1 MTNCSYCGSETIH
14 VVNLGAG
21 RSGSLEAREC
31 YQCGLAS
38 LFPFP
43 DAEFIRHSFEIYQ
56 KRFPVYDSNFEWK
69 LFFTRRYFNDG
80 DRVLVIGADSP
91 AMAVAFKKED
101 IDVVYVNPLNVDSIS
116 SFADGEFNAVFI
128 WDGLDFV
135 QNIKRM
141 LSEVKRVVK
150 LEGYVSIR
158 ARDSY
163 SRVNIDRGAENFAT
177 GQPNFMSRKF
187 ILRVY
192 TDFFNDVPHLFML
205 DTYNDSFIVTLGK
218 SRLSVSKRYDMKV
231 LMLVHHYLFS
241 KLDDATGP
249 RGRVLNTVDM
259 LERYGVNADV
269 SLSLRPRAEGYDI
282 VHLFHNAW
290 ETQDGLSQ
298 MISAREDN
306 AKVVVST
313 IYMDPSET
321 NFVINTIEQIFKIPG
336 QDERD
341 AYLNTLAQGKLR
353 AGKLSQDMRFY
364 AKWNIEEDQRALLE
378 MADRLLCFSYT
389 EMRQMSLNLN
399 STRPFSIVCNSA
411 NDETFGAI
419 GPEAFVQQYGVKD
432 FVIAAGHVEWR
443 KNQLM
448 LLYALRDN
456 PEIPVVVVGAK
467 TDDGYHELC
476 KLWAHKNTIFIS
488 QLKHRHLASAFA
500 AARVHALPSWI
511 EGIAL
516 STIEA
521 AMCGCTP
528 VVADRA
534 GEIEYY
540 GEYGYYANPGSVDHI
555 RSSVIRAFRN
565 HTPEIRAKTSE
576 YIKVR
581 YTFRKAVEM
590 TIDAYKKT
598 LGGGE

>member
-1 MTNCSYCGSETIH
+1 MTNCRYCGSNTIH
-14 VVNLGAG
+14 VANLGAG
-21 RSGSLEAREC
+21 RSGNLEAREC
-31 YQCGLAS
+31 HQCGLAG

-43 DAEFIRHSFEIYQ
+43 DAEFIRHSLDIYQ
-56 KRFPVYDSNFEWK
+56 NRFPVYDRNFEWK

-80 DRVLVIGADSP
+80 DRVLVIGSESP
-91 AMAVAFKKED
+91 EMAAAFKNED
-101 IDVVYVNPLNVDSIS
+101 IDVVYINPLNVDSTS
-116 SFADGEFNAVFI
+116 KFSDEEFNAVFI
-128 WDGLDFV
+128 WDVIDFV
-135 QNIKRM
+135 QNINRL

-150 LEGYVSIR
+150 FDGYVSLR
-158 ARDSY
+158 ARDSF
-163 SRVNIDRGAENFAT
+163 SRLNIDRGAENFAT
-177 GQPNFMSRKF
+177 GQPNFAGRKF
-187 ILRVY
+187 IARVY
-192 TDFFNDVPHLFML
+192 KDFFNDAPHSFML

-218 SRLSVSKRYDMKV
+218 SRLSVSNRYDMKV

-249 RGRVLNTVDM
+249 RGRVLNTIDM
-259 LERYGVNADV
+259 LDRYGIKADV
-269 SLSLRPRAEGYDI
+269 SLSRRPRAEGYDI

-298 MISAREDN
+298 MISVKEDN

-321 NFVINTIEQIFKIPG
+321 NFVINTIDQIFKIPR
-336 QDERD
+336 QEDRD

-419 GPEAFVQQYGVKD
+419 GPEVFVQQYGVKD

-448 LLYALRDN
+448 LLYALRNN
-456 PEIPVVVVGAK
+456 PEIPVVVVGAR

-540 GEYGYYANPGSVDHI
+540 GEYGYYANPGSVDSI

-565 HTPEIRAKTSE
+565 HTPEIRVKTAE
-576 YIKVR
+576 YIKGR

-598 LGGGE
+598 LAGGE

>member
-1 MTNCSYCGSETIH
+1 MTDCRYCGGGTVHAASLG
-14 VVNLGAG
+14 VVRAV
-21 RSGSLEAREC
+21 SLEAREC
-31 YQCGLAS
+31 PQCGLAG

-43 DAEFIRHSFEIYQ
+43 DPELIRYSTELYR
-56 KRFPVYDSNFEWK
+56 KRFPAYDRGFEWK
-69 LFFTRRYFNDG
+69 LFFARTYFNDG
-80 DRVLVIGADSP
+80 DRVLVIGDECP
-91 AMAVAFKKED
+91 EMAAAFKNEE
-101 IDVVYVNPLNVDSIS
+101 IDVVYVNPLRIDSMS
-116 SFADGEFNAVFI
+116 RFANGEFSAVFI
-128 WDGLDFV
+128 WDAIEFV
-135 QNIKRM
+135 QNINKV
-141 LSEVKRVVK
+141 LSEVKRVVRF
-150 LEGYVSIR
+150 EGFVSLR
-158 ARDSY
+158 VRDSY
-163 SRVNIDRGAENFAT
+163 SRLNLERGVDNYAT
-177 GQPNFMSRKF
+177 GQPNFAGRKF
-187 ILRVY
+187 IDRVY
-192 TDFFNDVPHLFML
+192 RDFFNDVPHAFML
-205 DTYNDSFIVTLGK
+205 DTHNDSFIITLGK
-218 SRLSVSKRYDMKV
+218 SRQSLSMRYDMKV

-249 RGRVLNTVDM
+249 RGRVLNTIEM
-259 LERYGVNADV
+259 LDRSGVRADV
-269 SLSLRPRAEGYDI
+269 SLSRRPRAEGYDI

-321 NFVINTIEQIFKIPG
+321 NFVINTIDQIFRIPS

-341 AYLNTLAQGKLR
+341 AYLNTLAQGKLM
-353 AGKLSQDMRFY
+353 AGRLSQDMRFY

-399 STRPFSIVCNSA
+399 STRPFSIVYNSA

-419 GPEAFVQQYGVKD
+419 GPEAFVRQYGIKD

-448 LLYALRDN
+448 LLYAMRSN
-456 PEIPVVVVGAK
+456 PEIPIVIVGAR

-476 KLWAHKNTIFIS
+476 KLWAHKNTIFIP
-488 QLKHRHLASAFA
+488 QLKHRYLASAFA
-500 AARVHALPSWI
+500 AAKVHALPSWI

-565 HTPEIRAKTSE
+565 HTPEIRAKTAE
-576 YIKVR
+576 YTKGR

-598 LGGGE
+598 LAGGE